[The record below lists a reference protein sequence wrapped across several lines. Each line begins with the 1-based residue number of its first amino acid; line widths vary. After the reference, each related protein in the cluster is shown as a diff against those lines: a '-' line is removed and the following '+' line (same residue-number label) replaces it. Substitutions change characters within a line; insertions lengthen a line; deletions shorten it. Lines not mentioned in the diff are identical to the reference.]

1 MQALFD
7 YASYM
12 PHGYCLYWQPWLV
25 ILYAGSDLLIFLAY
39 SAIPIALLMFLR
51 RRPDLRYRKL
61 VALFAAFIMLCGIT
75 HLISILTLWVPI
87 YPLHGLVKLFTGIV
101 SAITAVV
108 LFSLIPR
115 LVAIPSPSQLEEANA
130 QLRAEVAAHERTLA
144 QLQEA
149 QRDLEAKVR
158 KRTGELTETNRRL
171 TVVTREAV
179 HRGRN
184 LLTVVDS
191 LARQTARSA
200 PEIDTFL
207 ERFSGRIHALSNATA
222 AVMDDPSSAYATLD
236 SVVRRQLQPITETY
250 GERVVIVGP
259 AVEIN
264 NEAAQQLALATHE
277 LATNA
282 VKYGALATLG
292 GTVRLAWEISGE
304 PAADATLHFVW
315 QESDSS
321 VHAAR
326 EEASTSGGFGTT
338 LLTRAV
344 PAMLHGTAQ
353 RNHEAGGLHYELT
366 IPLARIVA
374 EIPGAEGKDRLGL
387 DLTDNI
393 WENFASPFGP
403 LSLPSVG

>member
-51 RRPDLRYRKL
+51 RRPDLRYRRL
-61 VALFAAFIMLCGIT
+61 VALFAAFILLCGIT
-75 HLISILTLWVPI
+75 HLISILTLWVPV
-87 YPLHGLVKLFTGIV
+87 YPLQGLVKLFTGIV
-101 SAITAVV
+101 SAITAIV

-144 QLQEA
+144 KLQDA
-149 QRDLEAKVR
+149 HRGLEAKVAQ
-158 KRTGELTETNRRL
+158 RTAELTETNRRL

-184 LLTVVDS
+184 LIAVVDS

-200 PEIDTFL
+200 PDIDAFL

-259 AVEIN
+259 AVEIT

-315 QESDSS
+315 QEFDSS

-326 EEASTSGGFGTT
+326 EELSTSGGFGTV

-344 PAMLHGTAQ
+344 PAMLHGTA
-353 RNHEAGGLHYELT
+353 RRTHEAGGLHYELT
-366 IPLARIVA
+366 IPLARIAAKLHDA
-374 EIPGAEGKDRLGL
+374 EEGGRSDR
-387 DLTDNI
+387 DLTDDI
-393 WENFASPFGP
+393 WQTISSPFARP
-403 LSLPSVG
+403 FPA

>member
-1 MQALFD
+1 MQALLD

-87 YPLHGLVKLFTGIV
+87 YPLHGLVKLFTGVV

-149 QRDLEAKVR
+149 QRDLEAKVAE
-158 KRTGELTETNRRL
+158 RTAELTETNRRL

-200 PEIDTFL
+200 PDLKAFV

-222 AVMDDPSSAYATLD
+222 AVMDDPSSAHATLG
-236 SVVRRQLQPITETY
+236 SVVRRQLEPITETY
-250 GERVVIVGP
+250 GERVVIGGP
-259 AVEIN
+259 EVEIT

-282 VKYGALATLG
+282 VKYGALATLD
-292 GTVRLAWEISGE
+292 GTLRLAWEITGD
-304 PAADATLHFVW
+304 PAADATLRFVW

-321 VHAAR
+321 VRAAK
-326 EEASTSGGFGTT
+326 EAPPSGGFGTT

-353 RNHEAGGLHYELT
+353 RNHTAGGLSYELT
-366 IPLARIVA
+366 VPLARIVA
-374 EIPGAEGKDRLGL
+374 EIPSPKGKDRPGL
-387 DLTDNI
+387 DPADDI
-393 WENFASPFGP
+393 WENLSSPLAGP
-403 LSLPSVG
+403 LPA